1 MCRRVQSAKLW
12 LLGPRQLNTNG
23 PSIVQRWV
31 CGNCTLDPVTTP
43 GVVRNRGLSRLA
55 GLTADQRDHPSQ
67 MLSAGPNPHTTN
79 TGGLARR
86 CGPRGAVRVRPS
98 PPQGWGRY
106 PRPWAQGARPSRG
119 ARFSVGLCCGALGVW
134 SFGALSETGPGSGQT
149 WKLSRLGDSFKFEKF
164 RSSLGDSL
172 RSLLKYLTS

>member
-55 GLTADQRDHPSQ
+55 GLTADQRDHLSQ
-67 MLSAGPNPHTTN
+67 MLSAGPNPQRT
-79 TGGLARR
+79 
-86 CGPRGAVRVRPS
+86 PEDWRGAAARGEPCAFDPRRLRAGGGTPDPGPKAPD
-98 PPQGWGRY
+98 PPGVLAFPWVCAVEHWESGASGPC
-106 PRPWAQGARPSRG
+106 PRQDPTPAK
-119 ARFSVGLCCGALGVW
+119 LGNYLAWEIV
-134 SFGALSETGPGSGQT
+134 S
-149 WKLSRLGDSFKFEKF
+149 
-164 RSSLGDSL
+164 SL
-172 RSLLKYLTS
+172 RSSDQVWEIV

>member
-55 GLTADQRDHPSQ
+55 GLTADQRDHLSQ
-67 MLSAGPNPHTTN
+67 MLSAGPNPQRT
-79 TGGLARR
+79 
-86 CGPRGAVRVRPS
+86 PEDWRGAAARGEPCAFD
-98 PPQGWGRY
+98 
-106 PRPWAQGARPSRG
+106 PRRLRAGGGTPDPGPKAARPSRG

-149 WKLSRLGDSFKFEKF
+149 WKLSRLV
-164 RSSLGDSL
+164 SSLGSSDQV
-172 RSLLKYLTS
+172 

>member
-55 GLTADQRDHPSQ
+55 GLTADQRDHLSQ
-67 MLSAGPNPHTTN
+67 MLSAGPNPQRTPEDWRGAAARGEQCASTLAAS
-79 TGGLARR
+79 GLGAVPQTL
-86 CGPRGAVRVRPS
+86 GPRRQALQGCSLFRGSVLWSTGSLELRGLVRDRTRLRPN
-98 PPQGWGRY
+98 
-106 PRPWAQGARPSRG
+106 
-119 ARFSVGLCCGALGVW
+119 L
-134 SFGALSETGPGSGQT
+134 ETI
-149 WKLSRLGDSFKFEKF
+149 
-164 RSSLGDSL
+164 SLG
-172 RSLLKYLTS
+172 R